1 MGRWIYPVS
10 MSELFCLACT
20 FVVLEI
26 ETTKTQ
32 PMSQFEKCKQRWEMF
47 KIKCKQFYWRYV
59 LFCFL
64 PLAGQAQESQ
74 KFQFIDQALFYE
86 LSHANVDCIS
96 IKSMSNTIFE
106 SDSTDKRTEYL
117 IYDFERKNYVMSSN
131 YKKSRSKTSTKPLKM
146 TKNQALGV
154 LVLNMNPLK
163 YQAEVSTSVFNYN
176 REMNTELAALISP
189 ATTNTE
195 SSDKILGKPEETEK
209 AVEADSIEAIKRERL
224 EGFKVLN
231 QELEILFSTVSNLD
245 ILNAAVY
252 SQLLIELNGNIAR
265 KFEEYASIYS
275 LGSAIKNEHEDS
287 AEVEVLVNQSL
298 NIYNKLTQI
307 RPYQF
312 FDAVSPDEN
321 DQLLVDLTI
330 KQKEPNVDPTNYKVI
345 RNGSDSPIRVN
356 VSGGLKID
364 GSGGLF
370 ITSLIDHNFK
380 NVAETYQDTT
390 FFTTADFQITDSITA
405 ISEESRNRIERDD
418 NGRFDISAGALVHF
432 YIRNSRTVNYGVS
445 LGATINTQQTLR
457 YLLGASLL
465 VGRKQRVSLSGG
477 AAFGKVK
484 RLATGLQEGQVYTGD
499 ASTAFR
505 EVNEVGYFFG
515 LSYNF

>member
-1 MGRWIYPVS
+1 M
-10 MSELFCLACT
+10 
-20 FVVLEI
+20 
-26 ETTKTQ
+26 
-32 PMSQFEKCKQRWEMF
+32 
-47 KIKCKQFYWRYV
+47 
-59 LFCFL
+59 
-64 PLAGQAQESQ
+64 PLVGQAQDKQE
-74 KFQFIDQALFYE
+74 FQFIDQALFYE

-96 IKSMSNTIFE
+96 VKSIPKTLFE
-106 SDSTDKRTEYL
+106 NDTNHERTEYI
-117 IYDFERKNYVMSSN
+117 IYDFERKNYVMSS
-131 YKKSRSKTSTKPLKM
+131 KSKKTSKKPLKI

-163 YQAEVSTSVFNYN
+163 YQAEVTTSVFNYN
-176 REMNTELAALISP
+176 REINTELAALISP
-189 ATTNTE
+189 SATKTE
-195 SSDKILGKPEETEK
+195 SDDKVTDQLM
-209 AVEADSIEAIKRERL
+209 EAKEITTDSMKKVKRERL
-224 EGFKVLN
+224 AGFEVLN

-245 ILNAAVY
+245 VINAAAY
-252 SQLLIELNGNIAR
+252 HQLLIELDRNIAR
-265 KFEEYASIYS
+265 KFEGYASIYS
-275 LGSAIKNEHEDS
+275 LGSAIKTEQRDS
-287 AEVEVLVNQSL
+287 AEVEGLIDQSL
-298 NIYNKLTQI
+298 SIYNKLTQI
-307 RPYQF
+307 QPYQF

-330 KQKEPNVDPTNYKVI
+330 KQKQPNVDPANYKVI

-390 FFTTADFQITDSITA
+390 FFTTADFQTTDSITA

-418 NGRFDISAGALVHF
+418 NGTFDISAGALVHF
-432 YIRNSRTVNYGVS
+432 YIRNGRTVNFGVS

-484 RLATGLQEGQVYTGD
+484 RLATGLQEGQIYAGD

-505 EVNEVGYFFG
+505 EVNEIGYFFG